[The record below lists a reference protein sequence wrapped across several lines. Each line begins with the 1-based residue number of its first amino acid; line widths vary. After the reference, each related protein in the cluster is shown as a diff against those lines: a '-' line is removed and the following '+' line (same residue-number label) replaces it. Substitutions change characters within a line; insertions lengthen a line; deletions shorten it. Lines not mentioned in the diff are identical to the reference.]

1 MYSVDDSK
9 EENLN
14 KYRFEVLE
22 VLEPAYCTNTFGK
35 NEYIELF
42 KEPVEIVETVEP
54 RNLKIDLQG
63 DRTELLNC
71 VEFFC

>member
-1 MYSVDDSK
+1 M
-9 EENLN
+9 
-14 KYRFEVLE
+14 E

-71 VEFFC
+71 VELFC